1 MYNFFIILKFAHKF
15 SATRT
20 DILMSATVKVVI
32 IGDGECGKTCLLLAS
47 IHNVFQ
53 EEYIS
58 TVFDNY
64 VLSIEVNGQQV
75 ELDMWDTGG

>member
-20 DILMSATVKVVI
+20 DILMSAEVKVVI
-32 IGDGECGKTCLLLAS
+32 IGDGECGKTCLQLAS
-47 IHNVFQ
+47 IDNVFK
-53 EEYIS
+53 EEYIP
-58 TVFDNY
+58 TIFDNY

-75 ELDMWDTGG
+75 ELGLWDTAG